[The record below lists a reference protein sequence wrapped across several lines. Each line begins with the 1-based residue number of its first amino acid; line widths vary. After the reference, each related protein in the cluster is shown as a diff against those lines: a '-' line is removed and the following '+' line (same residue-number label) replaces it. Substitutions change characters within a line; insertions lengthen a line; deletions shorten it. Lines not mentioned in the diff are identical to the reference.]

1 MSILKRAVGS
11 VAQIPVKLIE
21 LFAVGPMITVM
32 AFQES
37 TLDDK
42 GVFGTYM
49 KIWRKIVTG
58 SDKKPHFPLAIGQ
71 WVLAYLTSP
80 IGIPLHLMVL
90 ALMADAMG
98 HG

>member
-21 LFAVGPMITVM
+21 LFAISPMITVM

-42 GVFGTYM
+42 GFFGTYM
-49 KIWRKIVTG
+49 KIWRKIVFG
-58 SDKKPHFPLAIGQ
+58 SDKQPYLPLAFVQ

-80 IGIPLHLMVL
+80 IGLPLHLMVL